1 MDRFD
6 WLLKKNEELVLK
18 GAVLSNNWIDI
29 YELAPP
35 LDHFDMYEITA
46 LIEMPCGLG
55 TLVLEDIGF
64 TTTPDSPWELIEKW
78 LKIHRFSGV
87 QLQTGALGTVSLA
100 FPTFCLTAIPDSH
113 SVLWINPLRIYQLY
127 YRNEGVLV
135 ELMNE
140 FHLNIAIDCQHFLC
154 SVIETVNPAGLKRAK
169 WLFPDSTFDVYLE
182 EQVALMED
190 MMRVQT
196 ESDLLKKLLVSPRL
210 LEKEMFSLRLAENLF
225 LPSPCVT
232 TA

>member
-18 GAVLSNNWIDI
+18 GAVFSEFR
-29 YELAPP
+29 ELADP
-35 LDHFDMYEITA
+35 LNYYDLTEIVA
-46 LIEMPCGLG
+46 LIEMPCGMG

-64 TTTPDSPWELIEKW
+64 SATVGSPWELIEKW
-78 LKIHRFSGV
+78 LKIHRFAGV
-87 QLQTGALGTVSLA
+87 ELQTHTLGTVSLA

-113 SVLWINPLRIYQLY
+113 NVLWINPLRIYQLF

-135 ELMNE
+135 ELMNDLY
-140 FHLNIAIDCQHFLC
+140 LNIAIDCQDFLR
-154 SVIETVNPAGLKRAK
+154 SVIETVNPDGLKRAK
-169 WLFPDSTFDVYLE
+169 WLFPDSSFDVYLE
-182 EQVALMED
+182 KQVALMEE
-190 MMRVQT
+190 MLRSQQ

-225 LPSPCVT
+225 LPSLCVT
-232 TA
+232 AA